1 MIKRLPTDEDA
12 DLHVDGVHFRVT
24 ATRIPVQAK
33 TYGGKAKPR
42 PPQQKFGLDIA
53 VREIIDGVP
62 HAFLVGR
69 MNPSGECY
77 DTQAWTEKGERIKK
91 RLEKAL
97 TAHAIRNGWVVAL
110 LCLLMACAAIEPG
123 PVKFGWSGDLAKP
136 HGAECIGKTQC
147 DYYWCPTPCPD
158 AGSTQ
163 NADGG
168 TKE

>member
-1 MIKRLPTDEDA
+1 MIRRLPTDEDA

-24 ATRIPVQAK
+24 ATRIPVQSK

-42 PPQQKFGLDIA
+42 PPQTKFGLDIA

-110 LCLLMACAAIEPG
+110 VCLLAGCASKPETKPATKPSTPVEWRGELVKGTQPSCTGVDAC
-123 PVKFGWSGDLAKP
+123 
-136 HGAECIGKTQC
+136 TR
-147 DYYWCPTPCPD
+147 YWCPQHPC
-158 AGSTQ
+158 
-163 NADGG
+163 
-168 TKE
+168 KE